1 MACGAGL
8 RLCVCSSMSRST
20 FLGARSLPISASGVR
35 PYSLQ
40 ASARQRSLGGSNPVR
55 GELTLARART
65 PHYPAGE
72 RTPAARGVPSGTA
85 NRVAGV
91 FASSP
96 EELPLLHT
104 HGSNSE
110 LLRSL
115 NAYGARFLVIGGL
128 AVSYYCRERIADD
141 LDLLIE
147 PTPANAERVRSALLA
162 LGMDDFQSERLTEP
176 RIQVPLKRW
185 HYADI
190 LTPEDGF
197 DFSGTFAR
205 ASAVRVNAI
214 PARVPRARDL
224 MELVSA
230 DCQKGR
236 RDALLLA
243 RSSTGSETAT
253 GDTAHGR

>member
-1 MACGAGL
+1 M
-8 RLCVCSSMSRST
+8 
-20 FLGARSLPISASGVR
+20 
-35 PYSLQ
+35 
-40 ASARQRSLGGSNPVR
+40 
-55 GELTLARART
+55 
-65 PHYPAGE
+65 
-72 RTPAARGVPSGTA
+72 
-85 NRVAGV
+85 
-91 FASSP
+91 
-96 EELPLLHT
+96 LHT

-128 AVSYYCRERIADD
+128 AVSYYCREKTADD
-141 LDLLIE
+141 LDLLIK

-162 LGMDDFQSERLTEP
+162 LGMDDFQSKRLTEP
-176 RIQVPLKRW
+176 RIQVPLMRW

-205 ASAVRVNAI
+205 ASAVQVNAI

-243 RSSTGSETAT
+243 RWSTGSETAT
-253 GDTAHGR
+253 GDTDHGR